1 MADQL
6 KQKAVVIV
14 KKIDEKKMA
23 AKEETSQEAGQAIA
37 REVAMAMTNVLK
49 EHHDRPNPVRLS
61 IRPDYYFGYQTEDS
75 ARWLAKYVTY
85 ADMQTWGDAQKI
97 SALALFLKGPAK
109 LWYLENRAGFGANF
123 VRMEQMFLA
132 RFGVEANRT
141 AAEEQLILRRQSPH
155 ETLEAYSYDLRSM
168 CHRLG
173 KNRRDTVAAFIRGLL
188 PNIKGQVAVLQPADM
203 DEVERIAR
211 TATTYAPPTPLE
223 VAQVHV
229 NPLQTLTS
237 TLGQLIEEI
246 RSDRKPVR
254 GHGDVQRD
262 HRPEPVQRYGGPT
275 QGRGRGQN
283 RQAEVSPGYLRNPD
297 IICHR
302 CSKRGHIARLC
313 RAHVNDL
320 PQENVPL

>member
-1 MADQL
+1 
-6 KQKAVVIV
+6 
-14 KKIDEKKMA
+14 
-23 AKEETSQEAGQAIA
+23 
-37 REVAMAMTNVLK
+37 
-49 EHHDRPNPVRLS
+49 
-61 IRPDYYFGYQTEDS
+61 
-75 ARWLAKYVTY
+75 
-85 ADMQTWGDAQKI
+85 
-97 SALALFLKGPAK
+97 
-109 LWYLENRAGFGANF
+109 
-123 VRMEQMFLA
+123 MFLA
-132 RFGVEANRT
+132 GLGVEANRT

-155 ETLEAYSYDLRSM
+155 ETLEAYSYDLRYM

-203 DEVERIAR
+203 DEAERIAR
-211 TATTYAPPTPLE
+211 TATMYAPPTPLE
-223 VAQVHV
+223 VAQVQV
-229 NPLQTLTS
+229 DPLQTLTS

-246 RSDRKPVR
+246 RSDRKPGR
-254 GHGDVQRD
+254 GHGEGQRD
-262 HRPEPVQRYGGPT
+262 HQPEAVQRYGGPT

-320 PQENVPL
+320 PQVNSNVPL